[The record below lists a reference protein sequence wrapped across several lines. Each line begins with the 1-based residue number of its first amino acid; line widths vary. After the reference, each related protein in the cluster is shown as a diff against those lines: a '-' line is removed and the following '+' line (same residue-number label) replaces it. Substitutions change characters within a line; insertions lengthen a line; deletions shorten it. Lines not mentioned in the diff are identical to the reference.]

1 MDDFECLSC
10 GSPSLVLSE
19 SVESLQDT
27 LDILL
32 YEMFP

>member
-1 MDDFECLSC
+1 MDDFKCLSC
-10 GSPSLVLSE
+10 GSPRLVLSE
-19 SVESLQDT
+19 SVESLQDS